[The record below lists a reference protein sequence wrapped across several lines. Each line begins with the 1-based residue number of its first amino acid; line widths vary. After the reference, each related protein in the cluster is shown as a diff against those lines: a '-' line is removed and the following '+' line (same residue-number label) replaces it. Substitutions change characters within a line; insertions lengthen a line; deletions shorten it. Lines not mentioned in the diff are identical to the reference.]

1 MSELEKVIAEQEIKY
16 LTLLSGKFK
25 NIGETAT
32 EIINLQ
38 AILNLPKG
46 TEHFL
51 SDIHGEYEAFNH
63 VLKNGSGAVRQ
74 KIDEVFGDELNIF
87 EKKELATVIYY
98 PKEKIEWLAKDLK
111 NMDKW
116 YKTIIYRLIEICSV
130 VSSKYTSSKV
140 RKAMPKD
147 FSYIIQEIIYERKE
161 LLNKKEYIANII
173 DTIIS
178 IGRAKEFVMAISNL
192 IQRLIID
199 RLHIVGDIYDRGP
212 SPHLIMDTLMNY
224 HDVDIQW
231 GNHDILWMGAGLGSK
246 GCIANVIRICAR
258 YGNNDILEDAY
269 GINLLPLA
277 TFAMENYGNDPCEY
291 FQSRDEKSTP
301 LKAQIH
307 KAITIIQM
315 KIEGNIIERNPDFN
329 MEHRNMFRKIDFD
342 RGVITLNDKEY
353 ELRDKNFPT
362 VDKNNPLKLT
372 REESE
377 IMENL
382 RLSFL
387 RSEKLQR
394 HIRFLFAKGSL
405 YLKCNSNLLYHG
417 CIPLTADG
425 QLKDI
430 YIRGEHLK
438 GKAALDRAEKLCR
451 EAYFNRANSA
461 DSPEDKVKADFVW
474 YMWCGKDSPLFGKDD
489 MKTFER
495 YFIEDKET
503 HVENKN
509 PYYKF
514 CNQEETCDM
523 ILKEFKLNPK
533 ISHIINGHV
542 PVKEKKGES
551 PIKANGKLYIID
563 GGFSKAYQPQTGLA
577 GYTLIFNSYGM
588 KLVSH
593 APFESAEKSIKEGKD
608 IISSSR
614 IVDVSQN
621 RIRVKDTDIGKEL
634 QNQVNDL
641 KKLLNAYRKGL
652 IKNSEN

>member
-1 MSELEKVIAEQEIKY
+1 MSGLEKEIAEQEKKY
-16 LTLLSGKFK
+16 LTLLSTKFK

-38 AILNLPKG
+38 AIMNLPKG

-51 SDIHGEYEAFNH
+51 TDIHGEYEAFNH

-74 KIDEVFGDELNIF
+74 KIDEVFGDNLNTF

-98 PKEKIEWLAKDLK
+98 PKEKIEFLAKELK

-161 LLNKKEYIANII
+161 LRNKREYIANII

-178 IGRAKEFVMAISNL
+178 IGRAKEFVIAISNL

-212 SPHLIMDTLMNY
+212 SPHLIMDTLIDY
-224 HDVDIQW
+224 HNVDIQW

-246 GCIANVIRICAR
+246 ACIANVIRICAR
-258 YGNNDILEDAY
+258 YGNNDILEDGY

-277 TFAMENYGNDPCEY
+277 AFAMEKYADDPCEY
-291 FQSRDEKSTP
+291 FKIKTNKNTP

-307 KAITIIQM
+307 KAITVIQM
-315 KIEGNIIERNPDFN
+315 KIEGNVIERNPEFE
-329 MEHRNMFRKIDFD
+329 MEHRNLFRKTDFKKGTVIID
-342 RGVITLNDKEY
+342 GVEY

-362 VDKNNPLKLT
+362 VDVDNPLKLT
-372 REESE
+372 PEESE

-382 RLSFL
+382 RLAFL

-394 HIRFLFAKGSL
+394 HIRFLFAKGSI
-405 YLKCNSNLLYHG
+405 YLRCNSNLLYHA
-417 CIPLTADG
+417 CIPLTEDG
-425 QLKDI
+425 KLKEVNV
-430 YIRGEHLK
+430 RGQKVK
-438 GKAALDRAEKLCR
+438 GREYLDLAEKICR

-461 DSPEDKVKADFVW
+461 KDKLNCDYVW
-474 YMWCGKDSPLFGKDD
+474 YMWCGKDSPMFGKDS

-495 YFIEDKET
+495 YFIEDKTT
-503 HVENKN
+503 HTEKKN
-509 PYYKF
+509 HYYTF
-514 CNQEETCDM
+514 YNEEATCDM
-523 ILKEFKLNPK
+523 ILEEFDLNPK
-533 ISHIINGHV
+533 ISHIVNGHV
-542 PVKEKKGES
+542 PVKVKKGES

-563 GGFSKAYQPQTGLA
+563 GGFSRAYQPETGIA
-577 GYTLIFNSYGM
+577 GYTLIYNSYGL

-593 APFESAEKSIKEGKD
+593 APFESTEKAIEGKD

-614 IVDVSQN
+614 IVNTSQN

-634 QNQVNDL
+634 QNQINDL
-641 KKLLNAYRKGL
+641 KKLLNAYRKGI
-652 IKNSEN
+652 IKSNDE

>member
-1 MSELEKVIAEQEIKY
+1 MSGLEKEIAEQEKKY
-16 LTLLSGKFK
+16 LTLLSTKFK

-38 AILNLPKG
+38 AIMNLPKG

-51 SDIHGEYEAFNH
+51 TDIHGEYEAFNH

-74 KIDEVFGDELNIF
+74 KIDEVFGDNLNTF

-98 PKEKIEWLAKDLK
+98 PKEKIEFLAKELK

-161 LLNKKEYIANII
+161 LRNKREYIANII

-178 IGRAKEFVMAISNL
+178 IGRAKEFVIAISNL

-212 SPHLIMDTLMNY
+212 SPHLIMDTLIDY
-224 HDVDIQW
+224 HNVDIQW

-246 GCIANVIRICAR
+246 ACIANVIRICAR
-258 YGNNDILEDAY
+258 YGNNDILEDGY

-277 TFAMENYGNDPCEY
+277 AFAMEKYADNPCEY
-291 FQSRDEKSTP
+291 FKIKTNKNTP

-307 KAITIIQM
+307 KAITVIQM
-315 KIEGNIIERNPDFN
+315 KIEGNVIERNPEFE
-329 MEHRNMFRKIDFD
+329 MEHRNLFRKTDFKKGTVIID
-342 RGVITLNDKEY
+342 GVEY

-362 VDKNNPLKLT
+362 VDVDNPLKLT
-372 REESE
+372 PEESE

-382 RLSFL
+382 RLAFL

-394 HIRFLFAKGSL
+394 HIRFLFAKGSI
-405 YLKCNSNLLYHG
+405 YLRCNSNLLYHA
-417 CIPLTADG
+417 CIPLTEDG
-425 QLKDI
+425 KLKEVNV
-430 YIRGEHLK
+430 RGQKVK
-438 GKAALDRAEKLCR
+438 GREYLDLAEKICR

-461 DSPEDKVKADFVW
+461 KDKLNCDYVW
-474 YMWCGKDSPLFGKDD
+474 YMWCGKDSPMFGKDS

-495 YFIEDKET
+495 YFIEDKTT
-503 HVENKN
+503 HTEKKN
-509 PYYKF
+509 HYYTF
-514 CNQEETCDM
+514 YNEEATCDM
-523 ILKEFKLNPK
+523 ILEEFDLNPK
-533 ISHIINGHV
+533 ISHIVNGHV
-542 PVKEKKGES
+542 PVKVKKGES

-563 GGFSKAYQPQTGLA
+563 GGFSRAYQPETGIA
-577 GYTLIFNSYGM
+577 GYTLIYNSYGL

-593 APFESAEKSIKEGKD
+593 APFESTEKAIKEGKD

-614 IVDVSQN
+614 IVNTSQN

-634 QNQVNDL
+634 QNQINDL
-641 KKLLNAYRKGL
+641 KKLLNAYRKGI
-652 IKNSEN
+652 IKSNDE

>member
-1 MSELEKVIAEQEIKY
+1 MSGLEKEIAEQEKKY
-16 LTLLSGKFK
+16 LTLLSTKFK

-38 AILNLPKG
+38 AIMNLPKG

-51 SDIHGEYEAFNH
+51 TDIHGEYEAFNH

-74 KIDEVFGDELNIF
+74 KIDEVFGDNLNTF

-98 PKEKIEWLAKDLK
+98 PKEKIEFLAKELK

-161 LLNKKEYIANII
+161 LRNKREYIANII

-178 IGRAKEFVMAISNL
+178 IGRAKEFVIAISNL

-212 SPHLIMDTLMNY
+212 SPHLIMDTLIDY
-224 HDVDIQW
+224 HNVDIQW

-246 GCIANVIRICAR
+246 ACIANVIRICAR
-258 YGNNDILEDAY
+258 YGNNDILEDGY

-277 TFAMENYGNDPCEY
+277 AFAMEKYADDPCEY
-291 FQSRDEKSTP
+291 FKIKTNKNTP

-307 KAITIIQM
+307 KAITVIQM
-315 KIEGNIIERNPDFN
+315 KIEGNVIERNPEFE
-329 MEHRNMFRKIDFD
+329 MEHRNLFRKTDFKKGTVIID
-342 RGVITLNDKEY
+342 GVEY

-362 VDKNNPLKLT
+362 VDVDNPLKLT
-372 REESE
+372 PEESE

-382 RLSFL
+382 RLAFL

-394 HIRFLFAKGSL
+394 HIRFLFAKGSI
-405 YLKCNSNLLYHG
+405 YLRCNSNLLYHA
-417 CIPLTADG
+417 CIPLTEDG
-425 QLKDI
+425 KLKEVNV
-430 YIRGEHLK
+430 RGQKVK
-438 GKAALDRAEKLCR
+438 GREYLDLAEKICR

-461 DSPEDKVKADFVW
+461 KDKLNCDYVW
-474 YMWCGKDSPLFGKDD
+474 YMWCGKDSPMFGKDS

-495 YFIEDKET
+495 YFIEDKTT
-503 HVENKN
+503 HTEKKN
-509 PYYKF
+509 HYYTF
-514 CNQEETCDM
+514 YNEEATCDM
-523 ILKEFKLNPK
+523 ILEEFDLNPK
-533 ISHIINGHV
+533 ISHIVNGHV
-542 PVKEKKGES
+542 PVKVKKGES

-563 GGFSKAYQPQTGLA
+563 GGFSKAYQPETGIA
-577 GYTLIFNSYGM
+577 GYTLIYNSYGL

-593 APFESAEKSIKEGKD
+593 APFESTEKAIKEGKD

-614 IVDVSQN
+614 IVNTSQN

-634 QNQVNDL
+634 QNQINDL
-641 KKLLNAYRKGL
+641 KKLLNAYRKGI
-652 IKNSEN
+652 IKSNDE

>member
-1 MSELEKVIAEQEIKY
+1 MSGLENEIAEQEKKY
-16 LTLLSGKFK
+16 LTLLSTKFK

-38 AILNLPKG
+38 AIMNLPKG

-51 SDIHGEYEAFNH
+51 TDIHGEYEAFNH

-74 KIDEVFGDELNIF
+74 KIDEVFGDNLNTF

-98 PKEKIEWLAKDLK
+98 PKEKIEFLAKELK

-161 LLNKKEYIANII
+161 LRNKREYIANII

-178 IGRAKEFVMAISNL
+178 IGRAKEFVIAISNL

-212 SPHLIMDTLMNY
+212 SPHLIMDTLIDY
-224 HDVDIQW
+224 HNVDIQW

-246 GCIANVIRICAR
+246 ACIANVIRICAR
-258 YGNNDILEDAY
+258 YGNNDILEDGY

-277 TFAMENYGNDPCEY
+277 AFAMEKYADDPCEY
-291 FQSRDEKSTP
+291 FKIKTNKNTP

-307 KAITIIQM
+307 KAITVIQM
-315 KIEGNIIERNPDFN
+315 KIEGNVIERNPEFE
-329 MEHRNMFRKIDFD
+329 MEHRNLFRKTDFKKGTVIID
-342 RGVITLNDKEY
+342 GVEY

-362 VDKNNPLKLT
+362 VDVDNPLKLT
-372 REESE
+372 PEESE

-382 RLSFL
+382 RLAFL

-394 HIRFLFAKGSL
+394 HIRFLFAKGSI
-405 YLKCNSNLLYHG
+405 YLRCNSNLLYHA
-417 CIPLTADG
+417 CIPLTEDG
-425 QLKDI
+425 KLKEVNV
-430 YIRGEHLK
+430 RGQKVK
-438 GKAALDRAEKLCR
+438 GREYLDLAEKICR

-461 DSPEDKVKADFVW
+461 KDKLNCDYVW
-474 YMWCGKDSPLFGKDD
+474 YMWCGKDSPMFGKDS

-495 YFIEDKET
+495 YFIEDKTT
-503 HVENKN
+503 HTEKKN
-509 PYYKF
+509 HYYNF
-514 CNQEETCDM
+514 YNEEATCDM
-523 ILKEFKLNPK
+523 ILEEFDLNPK
-533 ISHIINGHV
+533 ISHIVNGHV
-542 PVKEKKGES
+542 PVKVKKGES

-563 GGFSKAYQPQTGLA
+563 GGFSRAYQPETGIA
-577 GYTLIFNSYGM
+577 GYTLIYNSYGL

-593 APFESAEKSIKEGKD
+593 APFESTEKAIKEGKD

-614 IVDVSQN
+614 IVNTSQN

-634 QNQVNDL
+634 QNQINDL
-641 KKLLNAYRKGL
+641 KKLLNAYRKGI
-652 IKNSEN
+652 IKSNDE

>member
-1 MSELEKVIAEQEIKY
+1 MSGLEKEIAEQEKKY
-16 LTLLSGKFK
+16 LTLLSTKFK

-38 AILNLPKG
+38 AIMNLPKG

-51 SDIHGEYEAFNH
+51 TDIHGEYEAFNH

-74 KIDEVFGDELNIF
+74 KIDEVFGDNLNTF

-98 PKEKIEWLAKDLK
+98 PKEKIEFLAKELK

-161 LLNKKEYIANII
+161 LRNKREYIANII

-178 IGRAKEFVMAISNL
+178 IGRAKEFVIAISNL

-212 SPHLIMDTLMNY
+212 SPHLIMDTLIDY
-224 HDVDIQW
+224 HNVDIQW

-246 GCIANVIRICAR
+246 ACIANVIRICAR
-258 YGNNDILEDAY
+258 YGNNDILEDGY

-277 TFAMENYGNDPCEY
+277 AFAMEKYADDPCEY
-291 FQSRDEKSTP
+291 FKIKTNKNTP

-307 KAITIIQM
+307 KAITVIQM
-315 KIEGNIIERNPDFN
+315 KIEGNVIERNPEFE
-329 MEHRNMFRKIDFD
+329 MEHRNLFRKTDFKKGTVIID
-342 RGVITLNDKEY
+342 GVEY

-362 VDKNNPLKLT
+362 VDVDNPLKLT
-372 REESE
+372 PEESE

-382 RLSFL
+382 RLAFL

-394 HIRFLFAKGSL
+394 HIRFLFAKGSI
-405 YLKCNSNLLYHG
+405 YLRCNSNLLYHA
-417 CIPLTADG
+417 CIPLTEDG
-425 QLKDI
+425 KLKEI
-430 YIRGEHLK
+430 NVRGQKVK
-438 GKAALDRAEKLCR
+438 GREYLDLAEKICR

-461 DSPEDKVKADFVW
+461 KDKLNCDYVW
-474 YMWCGKDSPLFGKDD
+474 YMWCGKDSPMFGKDS

-495 YFIEDKET
+495 YFIEDKTT
-503 HVENKN
+503 HTEKKN
-509 PYYKF
+509 HYYTF
-514 CNQEETCDM
+514 YNEEATCDM
-523 ILKEFKLNPK
+523 ILEEFDLNPK
-533 ISHIINGHV
+533 ISHIVNGHV
-542 PVKEKKGES
+542 PVKVKKGES

-563 GGFSKAYQPQTGLA
+563 GGFSRAYQPETGIA
-577 GYTLIFNSYGM
+577 GYTLIYNSYGL

-593 APFESAEKSIKEGKD
+593 APFESTEKAIKEGKD

-614 IVDVSQN
+614 IVNTSQN

-634 QNQVNDL
+634 QNQINDL
-641 KKLLNAYRKGL
+641 KKLLNAYRKGI
-652 IKNSEN
+652 IKSNDE

>member
-1 MSELEKVIAEQEIKY
+1 MSGLEKEIAEQEKKY
-16 LTLLSGKFK
+16 LTLLSTKFK

-38 AILNLPKG
+38 AIMNLPKG

-51 SDIHGEYEAFNH
+51 TDIHGEYEAFNH

-74 KIDEVFGDELNIF
+74 KIDEVFGDNLNTF

-98 PKEKIEWLAKDLK
+98 PKEKIEFLAKELK

-161 LLNKKEYIANII
+161 LRNKREYIANII

-178 IGRAKEFVMAISNL
+178 IGRAKEFVIAISNL

-212 SPHLIMDTLMNY
+212 SPHLIMDTLIDY
-224 HDVDIQW
+224 HNVDIQW

-246 GCIANVIRICAR
+246 ACIANVIRICAR
-258 YGNNDILEDAY
+258 YGNNDILEDGY

-277 TFAMENYGNDPCEY
+277 AFAMEKYADDPCEY
-291 FQSRDEKSTP
+291 FKIKTNKNTP

-307 KAITIIQM
+307 KAITVIQM
-315 KIEGNIIERNPDFN
+315 KIEGNVIERNPEFE
-329 MEHRNMFRKIDFD
+329 MEHRNLFRKTDFKKGTVIID
-342 RGVITLNDKEY
+342 GVEY

-362 VDKNNPLKLT
+362 VDVDNPLKLT
-372 REESE
+372 PEESE

-382 RLSFL
+382 RLAFL

-394 HIRFLFAKGSL
+394 HIRFLFAKGSI
-405 YLKCNSNLLYHG
+405 YLRCNSNLLYHA
-417 CIPLTADG
+417 CIPLTEDG
-425 QLKDI
+425 KLKEVNV
-430 YIRGEHLK
+430 REQKVK
-438 GKAALDRAEKLCR
+438 GREYLDLAEKICR

-461 DSPEDKVKADFVW
+461 KDKLNCDYVW
-474 YMWCGKDSPLFGKDD
+474 YMWCGKDSPMFGKDS

-495 YFIEDKET
+495 YFIEDKTT
-503 HVENKN
+503 HTEKKN
-509 PYYKF
+509 HYYTF
-514 CNQEETCDM
+514 YNEEATCDM
-523 ILKEFKLNPK
+523 ILEEFDLNPK
-533 ISHIINGHV
+533 ISHIVNGHV
-542 PVKEKKGES
+542 PVKVKKGES

-563 GGFSKAYQPQTGLA
+563 GGFSKAYQPETGIA
-577 GYTLIFNSYGM
+577 GYTLIYNSYGL

-593 APFESAEKSIKEGKD
+593 APFESTEKAIKEGKD

-614 IVDVSQN
+614 IVNTSQN

-634 QNQVNDL
+634 QNQINDL
-641 KKLLNAYRKGL
+641 KKLLNAYRKGI
-652 IKNSEN
+652 IKSNDE

>member
-1 MSELEKVIAEQEIKY
+1 MSGLEKEIAEQEKKY
-16 LTLLSGKFK
+16 LTLLSTKFK

-38 AILNLPKG
+38 AIMNLPKG

-51 SDIHGEYEAFNH
+51 TDIHGEYEAFNY
-63 VLKNGSGAVRQ
+63 VLNNGTGAVRQ
-74 KIDEVFGDELNIF
+74 KIDEVFGDNLNTF

-98 PKEKIEWLAKDLK
+98 PKEKIEFLAKELK

-161 LLNKKEYIANII
+161 LRNKREYIANII

-178 IGRAKEFVMAISNL
+178 IGRAKEFVIAISNL

-212 SPHLIMDTLMNY
+212 SPHLIMDTLIDY
-224 HDVDIQW
+224 HNVDIQW

-246 GCIANVIRICAR
+246 ACIANVIRICAR
-258 YGNNDILEDAY
+258 YGNNDILEDGY

-277 TFAMENYGNDPCEY
+277 AFAMEKYADDPCEY
-291 FQSRDEKSTP
+291 FKIKTNKNTP

-307 KAITIIQM
+307 KAITVIQM
-315 KIEGNIIERNPDFN
+315 KIEGNVIERNPEFE
-329 MEHRNMFRKIDFD
+329 MEHRNLFRKTDFKKGTVIID
-342 RGVITLNDKEY
+342 GVEY

-362 VDKNNPLKLT
+362 VDVDNPLKLT
-372 REESE
+372 PEESE

-382 RLSFL
+382 RLAFL

-394 HIRFLFAKGSL
+394 HIRFLFAKGSI
-405 YLKCNSNLLYHG
+405 YLRCNSNLLYHA
-417 CIPLTADG
+417 CIPLTEDG
-425 QLKDI
+425 KLKEVNV
-430 YIRGEHLK
+430 RGQKVK
-438 GKAALDRAEKLCR
+438 GREYLDLAEKICR

-461 DSPEDKVKADFVW
+461 KDKLNCDYVW
-474 YMWCGKDSPLFGKDD
+474 YMWCGKDSPMFGKDS

-495 YFIEDKET
+495 YFIEDKTT
-503 HVENKN
+503 HTEKKN
-509 PYYKF
+509 HYYTF
-514 CNQEETCDM
+514 YNEEATCDM
-523 ILKEFKLNPK
+523 ILEEFDLNPK
-533 ISHIINGHV
+533 ISHIVNGHV
-542 PVKEKKGES
+542 PVKVKKGES

-563 GGFSKAYQPQTGLA
+563 GGFSRAYQPETGIA
-577 GYTLIFNSYGM
+577 GYTLIYNSYGL

-593 APFESAEKSIKEGKD
+593 APFESTEKAIKEGKD

-614 IVDVSQN
+614 IVNTSQN

-634 QNQVNDL
+634 QNQINDL
-641 KKLLNAYRKGL
+641 KKLLNAYRKGI
-652 IKNSEN
+652 IKSNDE

>member
-1 MSELEKVIAEQEIKY
+1 MSGLEKEIAEQEKKY
-16 LTLLSGKFK
+16 LTLLSTKFK

-38 AILNLPKG
+38 AIMNLPKG

-51 SDIHGEYEAFNH
+51 TDIHGEYEAFNH

-74 KIDEVFGDELNIF
+74 KIDEVFGDNLNTF

-98 PKEKIEWLAKDLK
+98 PKEKIEFLAKELK

-161 LLNKKEYIANII
+161 LRNKREYIANII

-178 IGRAKEFVMAISNL
+178 IGRAKEFVIAISNL

-212 SPHLIMDTLMNY
+212 SPHLIMDTLIDY
-224 HDVDIQW
+224 HNVDIQW

-246 GCIANVIRICAR
+246 ACIANVIRICAR
-258 YGNNDILEDAY
+258 YGNNDILEDGY

-277 TFAMENYGNDPCEY
+277 AFAMEKYADDPCEY
-291 FQSRDEKSTP
+291 FKIKTNKNTP

-307 KAITIIQM
+307 KAITVIQM
-315 KIEGNIIERNPDFN
+315 KIEGNVIERNPEFE
-329 MEHRNMFRKIDFD
+329 MEHRNLFRKTDFKKGTVIID
-342 RGVITLNDKEY
+342 GIEY

-362 VDKNNPLKLT
+362 VDVDNPLKLT
-372 REESE
+372 PEESE

-382 RLSFL
+382 RLAFL

-394 HIRFLFAKGSL
+394 HIRFLFAKGSI
-405 YLKCNSNLLYHG
+405 YLRCNSNLLYHA
-417 CIPLTADG
+417 CIPLTEDG
-425 QLKDI
+425 KLKEVNV
-430 YIRGEHLK
+430 RGQKVK
-438 GKAALDRAEKLCR
+438 GREYLDLAEKICR

-461 DSPEDKVKADFVW
+461 KDKLNCDYVW
-474 YMWCGKDSPLFGKDD
+474 YMWCGKDSPMFGKDS

-495 YFIEDKET
+495 YFIEDKTT
-503 HVENKN
+503 HTEKKN
-509 PYYKF
+509 HYYTF
-514 CNQEETCDM
+514 YNEEATCDM
-523 ILKEFKLNPK
+523 ILEEFDLNPK
-533 ISHIINGHV
+533 ISHIVNGHV
-542 PVKEKKGES
+542 PVKVKKGES

-563 GGFSKAYQPQTGLA
+563 GGFSRAYQPETGIA
-577 GYTLIFNSYGM
+577 GYTLIYNSYGL

-593 APFESAEKSIKEGKD
+593 APFESTEKAIKEGKD

-614 IVDVSQN
+614 IVNTSQN

-634 QNQVNDL
+634 QNQINDL
-641 KKLLNAYRKGL
+641 KKLLNAYRKGI
-652 IKNSEN
+652 IKSNDE

>member
-1 MSELEKVIAEQEIKY
+1 MSGLEKEIAEQEKKY
-16 LTLLSGKFK
+16 LTLLSTKFK

-38 AILNLPKG
+38 AIMNLPKG

-51 SDIHGEYEAFNH
+51 TDIHGEYEAFNH

-74 KIDEVFGDELNIF
+74 KIDEVFGDDLNIF

-98 PKEKIEWLAKDLK
+98 PKEKIEFLAKELK

-161 LLNKKEYIANII
+161 LRNKREYIANII

-178 IGRAKEFVMAISNL
+178 IGRAKEFVIAISNL

-212 SPHLIMDTLMNY
+212 SPHLIMDTLIDY
-224 HDVDIQW
+224 HNVDIQW

-246 GCIANVIRICAR
+246 ACIANVIRICAR
-258 YGNNDILEDAY
+258 YGNNDILEDGY

-277 TFAMENYGNDPCEY
+277 AFAMEKYADDPCEY
-291 FQSRDEKSTP
+291 FKIKTNKNTP

-307 KAITIIQM
+307 KAITVIQM
-315 KIEGNIIERNPDFN
+315 KIEGNVIERNPEFE
-329 MEHRNMFRKIDFD
+329 MEHRNLFRKTDFKKGTVIID
-342 RGVITLNDKEY
+342 GVEY

-362 VDKNNPLKLT
+362 VDVDNPLKLT
-372 REESE
+372 PEESE

-382 RLSFL
+382 RLAFL

-394 HIRFLFAKGSL
+394 HIRFLFAKGSI
-405 YLKCNSNLLYHG
+405 YLRCNSNLLYHA
-417 CIPLTADG
+417 CIPLTEDG
-425 QLKDI
+425 KLKEVNV
-430 YIRGEHLK
+430 RGQKVK
-438 GKAALDRAEKLCR
+438 GREYLDLAEKICR

-461 DSPEDKVKADFVW
+461 KDKLNCDYVW
-474 YMWCGKDSPLFGKDD
+474 YMWCGKDSPMFGKDS

-495 YFIEDKET
+495 YFIEDKTT
-503 HVENKN
+503 HTEKKN
-509 PYYKF
+509 HYYNF
-514 CNQEETCDM
+514 YNEEATCDM
-523 ILKEFKLNPK
+523 ILEEFDLNPK
-533 ISHIINGHV
+533 ISHIVNGHV
-542 PVKEKKGES
+542 PVKVKKGES

-563 GGFSKAYQPQTGLA
+563 GGFSRAYQPETGIA
-577 GYTLIFNSYGM
+577 GYTLIYNSYGL

-593 APFESAEKSIKEGKD
+593 APFESTEKAIKEGKD

-614 IVDVSQN
+614 IVNTSQN

-634 QNQVNDL
+634 QNQINDL
-641 KKLLNAYRKGL
+641 KKLLNAYRKGI
-652 IKNSEN
+652 IKSNDE

>member
-1 MSELEKVIAEQEIKY
+1 MSGLEKEIAEQEKKY
-16 LTLLSGKFK
+16 LTLLSTKFK

-38 AILNLPKG
+38 AIMNLPKG

-51 SDIHGEYEAFNH
+51 TDIHGEYEAFNH

-74 KIDEVFGDELNIF
+74 KIDEVFGDNLNTF

-98 PKEKIEWLAKDLK
+98 PKEKIEFLAKELK

-161 LLNKKEYIANII
+161 LRNKREYIANII

-178 IGRAKEFVMAISNL
+178 IGRAKEFVIAISNL

-212 SPHLIMDTLMNY
+212 SPHLIMDTLIDY
-224 HDVDIQW
+224 HNVDIQW

-246 GCIANVIRICAR
+246 ACIANVIRICAR
-258 YGNNDILEDAY
+258 YGNNDILEDGY

-277 TFAMENYGNDPCEY
+277 AFAMEKYADDPCEY
-291 FQSRDEKSTP
+291 FKIKTNKNTP

-307 KAITIIQM
+307 KAITVIQM
-315 KIEGNIIERNPDFN
+315 KIEGNVIERNPEFE
-329 MEHRNMFRKIDFD
+329 MEHRNLFRKTDFKKGTVIID
-342 RGVITLNDKEY
+342 GVEY

-362 VDKNNPLKLT
+362 VDVYNPLKLT
-372 REESE
+372 PEESE

-382 RLSFL
+382 RLAFL

-394 HIRFLFAKGSL
+394 HIRFLFAKGSI
-405 YLKCNSNLLYHG
+405 YLRCNSNLLYHA
-417 CIPLTADG
+417 CIPLTEDG
-425 QLKDI
+425 KLKEVNV
-430 YIRGEHLK
+430 RGQKVK
-438 GKAALDRAEKLCR
+438 GREYLDLAEKICR

-461 DSPEDKVKADFVW
+461 KDKLNCDYVW
-474 YMWCGKDSPLFGKDD
+474 YMWCGKDSPMFGKDS

-495 YFIEDKET
+495 YFIEDKTT
-503 HVENKN
+503 HTEKKN
-509 PYYKF
+509 HYYTF
-514 CNQEETCDM
+514 YNEEATCDM
-523 ILKEFKLNPK
+523 ILEEFDLNPK
-533 ISHIINGHV
+533 ISHIVNGHV
-542 PVKEKKGES
+542 PVKVKKGES

-563 GGFSKAYQPQTGLA
+563 GGFSRAYQPETGIA
-577 GYTLIFNSYGM
+577 GYTLIYNSYGL

-593 APFESAEKSIKEGKD
+593 APFESTEKAIKEGKD

-614 IVDVSQN
+614 IVNTSQN

-634 QNQVNDL
+634 QNQINDL
-641 KKLLNAYRKGL
+641 KKLLNAYRKGI
-652 IKNSEN
+652 IKSNDE

>member
-1 MSELEKVIAEQEIKY
+1 MSGLEKEIAEQEKKY
-16 LTLLSGKFK
+16 LTLLSTKFK

-38 AILNLPKG
+38 AIMNLPKG

-51 SDIHGEYEAFNH
+51 TDIHGEYEAFNH

-74 KIDEVFGDELNIF
+74 KIDEVFGDNLNTF

-98 PKEKIEWLAKDLK
+98 PKEKIEFLAKELK

-161 LLNKKEYIANII
+161 LRNKREYIANII

-178 IGRAKEFVMAISNL
+178 IGRAKEFVIAISNL

-212 SPHLIMDTLMNY
+212 SPHLIMDTLIDY
-224 HDVDIQW
+224 HNVDIQW

-246 GCIANVIRICAR
+246 ACIANVIRICAR
-258 YGNNDILEDAY
+258 YGNNDILEDGY

-277 TFAMENYGNDPCEY
+277 AFAMEKYADDPCEY
-291 FQSRDEKSTP
+291 FKIKTNKNTP

-307 KAITIIQM
+307 KAITVIQM
-315 KIEGNIIERNPDFN
+315 KIEGNVIERNPEFE
-329 MEHRNMFRKIDFD
+329 MEHRNLFRKTDFKKGTVIID
-342 RGVITLNDKEY
+342 GVEY

-362 VDKNNPLKLT
+362 VDLDNPLKLT
-372 REESE
+372 PEESE

-382 RLSFL
+382 RLAFL

-394 HIRFLFAKGSL
+394 HIRFLFAKGSI
-405 YLKCNSNLLYHG
+405 YLRCNSNLLYHA
-417 CIPLTADG
+417 CIPLTEDG
-425 QLKDI
+425 KLKEVNV
-430 YIRGEHLK
+430 RGQKVK
-438 GKAALDRAEKLCR
+438 GREYLDLAEKICR

-461 DSPEDKVKADFVW
+461 KDKLNCDYVW
-474 YMWCGKDSPLFGKDD
+474 YMWCGKDSPMFGKDS

-495 YFIEDKET
+495 YFIEDKTT
-503 HVENKN
+503 HTEKKN
-509 PYYKF
+509 HYYTF
-514 CNQEETCDM
+514 YNEEATCDM
-523 ILKEFKLNPK
+523 ILEEFDLNPK
-533 ISHIINGHV
+533 ISHIVNGHV
-542 PVKEKKGES
+542 PVKVKKGES

-563 GGFSKAYQPQTGLA
+563 GGFSRAYQPETGIA
-577 GYTLIFNSYGM
+577 GYTLIYNSYGL

-593 APFESAEKSIKEGKD
+593 APFESTEKAIKEGKD

-614 IVDVSQN
+614 IVNTSQN

-634 QNQVNDL
+634 QNQINDL
-641 KKLLNAYRKGL
+641 KKLLNAYRKGI
-652 IKNSEN
+652 IKSNDE

>member
-1 MSELEKVIAEQEIKY
+1 MSGLEKEIAEQEKKY
-16 LTLLSGKFK
+16 LTLLSTKFK

-38 AILNLPKG
+38 AIMNLPKG

-51 SDIHGEYEAFNH
+51 TDIHGEYEAFNH

-74 KIDEVFGDELNIF
+74 KIDEVFGDNLNTF

-98 PKEKIEWLAKDLK
+98 PKEKIEFLAKELK

-161 LLNKKEYIANII
+161 LRNKREYIANII

-178 IGRAKEFVMAISNL
+178 IGRAKEFVIAISNL

-212 SPHLIMDTLMNY
+212 SPHLIMDTLIDY
-224 HDVDIQW
+224 HNVDIQW

-246 GCIANVIRICAR
+246 ACIANVIRICAR
-258 YGNNDILEDAY
+258 YGNNDILEDGY

-277 TFAMENYGNDPCEY
+277 AFAMEKYADDPCEY
-291 FQSRDEKSTP
+291 FKIKTNKNTP

-307 KAITIIQM
+307 KAITVIQM
-315 KIEGNIIERNPDFN
+315 KIEGNVIERNPEFE
-329 MEHRNMFRKIDFD
+329 MEHRNLFRKTDFKKGTVIID
-342 RGVITLNDKEY
+342 GVEY

-362 VDKNNPLKLT
+362 VDVDNPLKLT
-372 REESE
+372 PEESE

-382 RLSFL
+382 RLAFL

-394 HIRFLFAKGSL
+394 HIRFLFAKGSI
-405 YLKCNSNLLYHG
+405 YLRCNSNLLYHA
-417 CIPLTADG
+417 CIPLTEDG
-425 QLKDI
+425 KLKEVNV
-430 YIRGEHLK
+430 RGQKVK
-438 GKAALDRAEKLCR
+438 GREYLDLAEKICR
-451 EAYFNRANSA
+451 EAYFNRAKSA
-461 DSPEDKVKADFVW
+461 KDKLNCDYVW
-474 YMWCGKDSPLFGKDD
+474 YMWCGKDSPMFGKDS

-495 YFIEDKET
+495 YFIEDKTT
-503 HVENKN
+503 HTEKKN
-509 PYYKF
+509 HYYTF
-514 CNQEETCDM
+514 YNEEATCDM
-523 ILKEFKLNPK
+523 ILEEFDLNPK
-533 ISHIINGHV
+533 ISHIVNGHV
-542 PVKEKKGES
+542 PVKVKKGES

-563 GGFSKAYQPQTGLA
+563 GGFSRAYQPETGIA
-577 GYTLIFNSYGM
+577 GYTLIYNSYGL

-593 APFESAEKSIKEGKD
+593 APFESTEKAIKEGKD

-614 IVDVSQN
+614 IVNTSQN

-634 QNQVNDL
+634 QNQINDL
-641 KKLLNAYRKGL
+641 KKLLNAYRKGI
-652 IKNSEN
+652 IKSNDE

>member
-1 MSELEKVIAEQEIKY
+1 MSGLEKEIAEQEKKY
-16 LTLLSGKFK
+16 LTLLSTKFK

-38 AILNLPKG
+38 AIMNLPKG

-51 SDIHGEYEAFNH
+51 TDIHGEYEAFNH

-74 KIDEVFGDELNIF
+74 KIDEVFGDNLNTF

-98 PKEKIEWLAKDLK
+98 PKEKIEFLAKELK

-161 LLNKKEYIANII
+161 LRNKREYIANII

-178 IGRAKEFVMAISNL
+178 IGRAKEFVIAISNL

-212 SPHLIMDTLMNY
+212 SPHLIMDTLIDY
-224 HDVDIQW
+224 HNVDIQW

-246 GCIANVIRICAR
+246 ACIANVIRICAR
-258 YGNNDILEDAY
+258 YGNNDILEDGY
-269 GINLLPLA
+269 GINLLSLA
-277 TFAMENYGNDPCEY
+277 AFAMEKYADDPCEY
-291 FQSRDEKSTP
+291 FKIKTNKNTP

-307 KAITIIQM
+307 KAITVIQM
-315 KIEGNIIERNPDFN
+315 KIEGNVIERNPEFE
-329 MEHRNMFRKIDFD
+329 MEHRNLFRKTDFKKGTVIID
-342 RGVITLNDKEY
+342 GVEY

-362 VDKNNPLKLT
+362 VDVDNPLKLT
-372 REESE
+372 PEESE

-382 RLSFL
+382 RLAFL

-394 HIRFLFAKGSL
+394 HIRFLFAKGSI
-405 YLKCNSNLLYHG
+405 YLRCNSNLLYHA
-417 CIPLTADG
+417 CIPLTEDG
-425 QLKDI
+425 KLKEVNV
-430 YIRGEHLK
+430 RGQKVK
-438 GKAALDRAEKLCR
+438 GREYLDLAEKICR

-461 DSPEDKVKADFVW
+461 KDKLNCDYVW
-474 YMWCGKDSPLFGKDD
+474 YMWCGKDSPMFGKDS

-495 YFIEDKET
+495 YFIEDKTT
-503 HVENKN
+503 HTEKKN
-509 PYYKF
+509 HYYTF
-514 CNQEETCDM
+514 YNEEATCDM
-523 ILKEFKLNPK
+523 ILEEFDLNPK
-533 ISHIINGHV
+533 ISHIVNGHV
-542 PVKEKKGES
+542 PVKVKKGES

-563 GGFSKAYQPQTGLA
+563 GGFSRAYQPETGIA
-577 GYTLIFNSYGM
+577 GYTLIYNSYGL

-593 APFESAEKSIKEGKD
+593 APFESTEKAIKEGKD

-614 IVDVSQN
+614 IVNTSQN

-634 QNQVNDL
+634 QNQINDL
-641 KKLLNAYRKGL
+641 KKLLNAYRKGI
-652 IKNSEN
+652 IKSNDE

>member
-1 MSELEKVIAEQEIKY
+1 MSGLEKEIAEQEKKY
-16 LTLLSGKFK
+16 LTLLSTKFK

-38 AILNLPKG
+38 AIMNLPKG

-51 SDIHGEYEAFNH
+51 TDIHGEYEAFNH

-74 KIDEVFGDELNIF
+74 KIDEVFGDNLNTF

-98 PKEKIEWLAKDLK
+98 PKEKIEFLAKELK

-161 LLNKKEYIANII
+161 LRNKREYIANII

-178 IGRAKEFVMAISNL
+178 IGRAKEFVIAISNL

-212 SPHLIMDTLMNY
+212 SPHLIMDTLIDY
-224 HDVDIQW
+224 HNVDIQW

-246 GCIANVIRICAR
+246 ACIANVIRICAR
-258 YGNNDILEDAY
+258 YGNNDILEDGY

-277 TFAMENYGNDPCEY
+277 AFAMEKYADDPCEY
-291 FQSRDEKSTP
+291 FKIKTNKNTP

-307 KAITIIQM
+307 KAITVIQM
-315 KIEGNIIERNPDFN
+315 KIEGNVIERNPEFE
-329 MEHRNMFRKIDFD
+329 MEHRNLFRKTDFKKGTVIID
-342 RGVITLNDKEY
+342 GVEY

-362 VDKNNPLKLT
+362 VDVDNPLKLT
-372 REESE
+372 PEESE

-382 RLSFL
+382 RLAFL

-394 HIRFLFAKGSL
+394 HIRFLFAKGSI
-405 YLKCNSNLLYHG
+405 YLRCNSNLLYHA
-417 CIPLTADG
+417 CIPLTEDG
-425 QLKDI
+425 KLKEVNV
-430 YIRGEHLK
+430 RGHKVK
-438 GKAALDRAEKLCR
+438 GREYLDLAEKICR

-461 DSPEDKVKADFVW
+461 KDKLNCDYVW
-474 YMWCGKDSPLFGKDD
+474 YMWCGKDSPMFGKDS

-495 YFIEDKET
+495 YFIEDKTT
-503 HVENKN
+503 HTEKKN
-509 PYYKF
+509 HYYTF
-514 CNQEETCDM
+514 YNEEVTCDM
-523 ILKEFKLNPK
+523 ILEEFDLNPK
-533 ISHIINGHV
+533 ISHIVNGHV
-542 PVKEKKGES
+542 PVKVKKGES

-563 GGFSKAYQPQTGLA
+563 GGFSRAYQPETGIA
-577 GYTLIFNSYGM
+577 GYTLIYNSYGL

-593 APFESAEKSIKEGKD
+593 APFESTEKAIKEGKD

-614 IVDVSQN
+614 IVNTSQN

-634 QNQVNDL
+634 QNQINDL
-641 KKLLNAYRKGL
+641 KKLLNAYRKGI
-652 IKNSEN
+652 IKSNDE

>member
-1 MSELEKVIAEQEIKY
+1 MSGLEKEIAEQEKKY
-16 LTLLSGKFK
+16 LTLLSTKFK

-38 AILNLPKG
+38 AIMNLPKG

-51 SDIHGEYEAFNH
+51 TDIHGEYEAFNH

-74 KIDEVFGDELNIF
+74 KIDEVFGDDLNIF

-98 PKEKIEWLAKDLK
+98 PKEKIEFLAKELK

-116 YKTIIYRLIEICSV
+116 YKTIIYRLIEVCSV

-161 LLNKKEYIANII
+161 LRNKREYIANII

-178 IGRAKEFVMAISNL
+178 IGRAKDFVIAVSNL

-212 SPHLIMDTLMNY
+212 SPHLIMDTLIDY
-224 HDVDIQW
+224 HNVDIQW

-246 GCIANVIRICAR
+246 ACIANVIRICAR
-258 YGNNDILEDAY
+258 YGNNDILEDGY

-277 TFAMENYGNDPCEY
+277 AFAMEKYANDPCEY
-291 FQSRDEKSTP
+291 FKIKTNKTTP

-315 KIEGNIIERNPDFN
+315 KIEGNVIERNPEFEMN
-329 MEHRNMFRKIDFD
+329 HRNMFKKTDFQKGTVVID
-342 RGVITLNDKEY
+342 GTEY

-362 VDKNNPLKLT
+362 VDINNPLKLT
-372 REESE
+372 PEESE

-382 RLSFL
+382 RLAFL

-394 HIRFLFAKGSL
+394 HIRFLFAKGSI
-405 YLKCNSNLLYHG
+405 YLRCNSNLLYHG
-417 CIPLTADG
+417 CIPLTEDG
-425 QLKDI
+425 RLETVNV
-430 YIRGEHLK
+430 RGQKVK
-438 GKAALDRAEKLCR
+438 GRKYLDLAEKICR

-461 DSPEDKVKADFVW
+461 KEKLNCDYVW
-474 YMWCGKDSPLFGKDD
+474 YMWCGKNSPMFGKDS

-495 YFIEDKET
+495 YFIEDKAT
-503 HVENKN
+503 HTEKKN
-509 PYYKF
+509 HYYTF
-514 CNQEETCDM
+514 YNEEATCDM
-523 ILKEFKLNPK
+523 LLEEFDLNPK
-533 ISHIINGHV
+533 ISHIVNGHV
-542 PVKEKKGES
+542 PVKVKKGES

-563 GGFSKAYQPQTGLA
+563 GGFSRAYQPETGIA
-577 GYTLIFNSYGM
+577 GYTLIYNSYGL

-593 APFESAEKSIKEGKD
+593 APFESTEKAIKEGKD

-614 IVDVSQN
+614 IVNTSQN

-634 QNQVNDL
+634 QNQINDL
-641 KKLLNAYRKGL
+641 KKLLNAYRKGI
-652 IKNSEN
+652 IKSNDE

>member
-1 MSELEKVIAEQEIKY
+1 MSGLEKEIAEQEKKY
-16 LTLLSGKFK
+16 LTLLSTKFK

-38 AILNLPKG
+38 AIMNLPKG

-51 SDIHGEYEAFNH
+51 TDIHGEYEAFNH

-74 KIDEVFGDELNIF
+74 KIDEVFGDNLNTF

-98 PKEKIEWLAKDLK
+98 PKEKIEFLAKELK

-161 LLNKKEYIANII
+161 LRNKREYIANII

-178 IGRAKEFVMAISNL
+178 IRRAKEFVIAISNL

-212 SPHLIMDTLMNY
+212 SPHLIMDTLIDY
-224 HDVDIQW
+224 HNVDIQW

-246 GCIANVIRICAR
+246 ACIANVIRICAR
-258 YGNNDILEDAY
+258 YGNNDILEDGY

-277 TFAMENYGNDPCEY
+277 AFAMEKYADDPCEY
-291 FQSRDEKSTP
+291 FKIKTNKNTP

-307 KAITIIQM
+307 KAITVIQM
-315 KIEGNIIERNPDFN
+315 KIEGNVIERNPEFE
-329 MEHRNMFRKIDFD
+329 MEHRNLFRKTDFKKGTVIID
-342 RGVITLNDKEY
+342 GVEY

-362 VDKNNPLKLT
+362 VDVDNPLKLT
-372 REESE
+372 PEESE

-382 RLSFL
+382 RLAFL

-394 HIRFLFAKGSL
+394 HIRFLFAKGSI
-405 YLKCNSNLLYHG
+405 YLRCNSNLLYHA
-417 CIPLTADG
+417 CIPLTEDG
-425 QLKDI
+425 KLKEVNV
-430 YIRGEHLK
+430 RGQKVK
-438 GKAALDRAEKLCR
+438 GREYLDLAEKICR

-461 DSPEDKVKADFVW
+461 KDKLNCDYVW
-474 YMWCGKDSPLFGKDD
+474 YMWCGKDSPMFGKDS

-495 YFIEDKET
+495 YFIEDKTT
-503 HVENKN
+503 HTEKKN
-509 PYYKF
+509 HYYTF
-514 CNQEETCDM
+514 YNEEATCDM
-523 ILKEFKLNPK
+523 ILEEFDLNPK
-533 ISHIINGHV
+533 ISHIVNGHV
-542 PVKEKKGES
+542 PVKVKKGES

-563 GGFSKAYQPQTGLA
+563 GGFSRAYQPETGIA
-577 GYTLIFNSYGM
+577 GYTLIYNSYGL

-593 APFESAEKSIKEGKD
+593 APFESTEKAIKEGKD

-614 IVDVSQN
+614 IVNTSQN

-634 QNQVNDL
+634 QNQINDL
-641 KKLLNAYRKGL
+641 KKLLNAYRKGI
-652 IKNSEN
+652 IKSNDE

>member
-1 MSELEKVIAEQEIKY
+1 MSGLEKEIAEQEKKY
-16 LTLLSGKFK
+16 LTLLSTKFK

-38 AILNLPKG
+38 AIMNLPKG

-51 SDIHGEYEAFNH
+51 TDIHGEYEAFNH

-74 KIDEVFGDELNIF
+74 KIDEVFGDNLNTF

-98 PKEKIEWLAKDLK
+98 PKEKIEFLAKELK

-161 LLNKKEYIANII
+161 LRNKREYIANII

-178 IGRAKEFVMAISNL
+178 IGRAKEFVIAISNL

-212 SPHLIMDTLMNY
+212 SPHLIMDTLIDY
-224 HDVDIQW
+224 HNVDIQW

-246 GCIANVIRICAR
+246 ACIANVIRICAR
-258 YGNNDILEDAY
+258 YGNNDILEDGY

-277 TFAMENYGNDPCEY
+277 AFAMEKYADDPCEY
-291 FQSRDEKSTP
+291 FKIKTNKNTP

-307 KAITIIQM
+307 KAITVIQM
-315 KIEGNIIERNPDFN
+315 KIEGNVIERNPEFE
-329 MEHRNMFRKIDFD
+329 MEHRNLFRKTDFKKGTVIID
-342 RGVITLNDKEY
+342 GVEY

-362 VDKNNPLKLT
+362 VDVDNPLKLT
-372 REESE
+372 PEESE

-382 RLSFL
+382 RLAFL

-394 HIRFLFAKGSL
+394 HIRFLFAKGSI
-405 YLKCNSNLLYHG
+405 YLRCNSNLLYHA
-417 CIPLTADG
+417 CIPLTEDG
-425 QLKDI
+425 KLKEVNV
-430 YIRGEHLK
+430 RGQKVK
-438 GKAALDRAEKLCR
+438 GREYLDLAEKICR

-461 DSPEDKVKADFVW
+461 KDKLNCDYVW
-474 YMWCGKDSPLFGKDD
+474 YMWCGKDSPMFGKDS

-495 YFIEDKET
+495 YFIEDKTT
-503 HVENKN
+503 HTEKKN
-509 PYYKF
+509 HYYTF
-514 CNQEETCDM
+514 YNEEATCDM
-523 ILKEFKLNPK
+523 ILEEFDLNPK
-533 ISHIINGHV
+533 ISHIVNGHV
-542 PVKEKKGES
+542 PVKVKKGES

-563 GGFSKAYQPQTGLA
+563 GGFSRAYQPETGIA
-577 GYTLIFNSYGM
+577 GYTLIYNSYGL

-593 APFESAEKSIKEGKD
+593 APFESTEKAIKEGKD

-614 IVDVSQN
+614 IVNTSQN

-634 QNQVNDL
+634 QNQINDL
-641 KKLLNAYRKGL
+641 KKLLNAYRKGI
-652 IKNSEN
+652 IKSNDE

>member
-1 MSELEKVIAEQEIKY
+1 MSGLEKEIAEQEKKY
-16 LTLLSGKFK
+16 LTLLSTKFK

-38 AILNLPKG
+38 AIMNLPKG

-51 SDIHGEYEAFNH
+51 TDIHGEYEAFNH

-74 KIDEVFGDELNIF
+74 KIDEVFGDNLNTF

-98 PKEKIEWLAKDLK
+98 PKEKIEFLAKELK

-161 LLNKKEYIANII
+161 LRNKREYIANII

-178 IGRAKEFVMAISNL
+178 IGRAKEFVIAISNL

-212 SPHLIMDTLMNY
+212 SPHLIMDTLIDY
-224 HDVDIQW
+224 HNVDIQW

-246 GCIANVIRICAR
+246 ACIANVIRICAR
-258 YGNNDILEDAY
+258 YGNNDILEDGY

-277 TFAMENYGNDPCEY
+277 AFAMEKYADDPCEY
-291 FQSRDEKSTP
+291 FKIKTNKNTP

-307 KAITIIQM
+307 KAITVIQM
-315 KIEGNIIERNPDFN
+315 KIEGNVIERNPEFE
-329 MEHRNMFRKIDFD
+329 MEHRNLFRKTDFKKGTVIID
-342 RGVITLNDKEY
+342 GVEY

-362 VDKNNPLKLT
+362 VDVDNPLKLT
-372 REESE
+372 PEESE

-382 RLSFL
+382 RLAFL

-394 HIRFLFAKGSL
+394 HIRFLFAKGSI
-405 YLKCNSNLLYHG
+405 YLRCNSNLLYHA
-417 CIPLTADG
+417 CIPLTEDG
-425 QLKDI
+425 KLKEVNV
-430 YIRGEHLK
+430 RGQKVK
-438 GKAALDRAEKLCR
+438 GREYLDLAEKICR

-461 DSPEDKVKADFVW
+461 KDKLNCDYVW
-474 YMWCGKDSPLFGKDD
+474 YMWCGKDSPMFGKDS

-495 YFIEDKET
+495 YFIEDKTT
-503 HVENKN
+503 HTEKKN
-509 PYYKF
+509 HYYTF
-514 CNQEETCDM
+514 YNEEATCDM
-523 ILKEFKLNPK
+523 ILEEFDLNPK
-533 ISHIINGHV
+533 ISHIVNGHV
-542 PVKEKKGES
+542 PVKVKKGES

-563 GGFSKAYQPQTGLA
+563 GGFSRAYQPETGIA
-577 GYTLIFNSYGM
+577 GYTLIYNSYGL

-593 APFESAEKSIKEGKD
+593 APFESTEKD

-614 IVDVSQN
+614 IVNTSQN

-634 QNQVNDL
+634 QNQINDL
-641 KKLLNAYRKGL
+641 KKLLNAYRKGI
-652 IKNSEN
+652 IKSNDE

>member
-1 MSELEKVIAEQEIKY
+1 MSGLEKEIAEQEKKY
-16 LTLLSGKFK
+16 LTLLSTKFK

-38 AILNLPKG
+38 AIMNLPKG

-51 SDIHGEYEAFNH
+51 TDIHGEYEAFNH

-74 KIDEVFGDELNIF
+74 KIDEVFGDNLNTF

-98 PKEKIEWLAKDLK
+98 PKEKIEFLAKELK

-161 LLNKKEYIANII
+161 LRNKREYIANII

-178 IGRAKEFVMAISNL
+178 IGRAKEFVIAISNL

-212 SPHLIMDTLMNY
+212 SPHLIMDTLIDY
-224 HDVDIQW
+224 HNVDIQW

-246 GCIANVIRICAR
+246 ACIANVIRICAR
-258 YGNNDILEDAY
+258 YGNNDILEDGY

-277 TFAMENYGNDPCEY
+277 AFAMEKYADDPCEY
-291 FQSRDEKSTP
+291 FKIITNKNTP

-307 KAITIIQM
+307 KAITVIQM
-315 KIEGNIIERNPDFN
+315 KIEGNVIERNPEFE
-329 MEHRNMFRKIDFD
+329 MEHRNLFRKTDFKKGTVIID
-342 RGVITLNDKEY
+342 GVEY

-362 VDKNNPLKLT
+362 VDVDNPLKLT
-372 REESE
+372 PEESE

-382 RLSFL
+382 RLAFL

-394 HIRFLFAKGSL
+394 HIRFLFAKGSI
-405 YLKCNSNLLYHG
+405 YLRCNSNLLYHA
-417 CIPLTADG
+417 CIPLTEDG
-425 QLKDI
+425 KLKEVNV
-430 YIRGEHLK
+430 RGQKVK
-438 GKAALDRAEKLCR
+438 GREYLDLAEKICR

-461 DSPEDKVKADFVW
+461 KDKLNCDYVW
-474 YMWCGKDSPLFGKDD
+474 YMWCGKDSPMFGKDS

-495 YFIEDKET
+495 YFIEDKTT
-503 HVENKN
+503 HTEKKN
-509 PYYKF
+509 HYYTF
-514 CNQEETCDM
+514 YNEEATCDM
-523 ILKEFKLNPK
+523 ILEEFDLNPK
-533 ISHIINGHV
+533 ISHIVNGHV
-542 PVKEKKGES
+542 PVKVKKGES

-563 GGFSKAYQPQTGLA
+563 GGFSRAYQPETGIA
-577 GYTLIFNSYGM
+577 GYTLIYNSYGL

-593 APFESAEKSIKEGKD
+593 APFESTEKAIKEGKD

-614 IVDVSQN
+614 IVNTSQN

-634 QNQVNDL
+634 QNQINDL
-641 KKLLNAYRKGL
+641 KKLLNAYRKGI
-652 IKNSEN
+652 IKSNDE

>member
-1 MSELEKVIAEQEIKY
+1 MSGLEKEIAEQEKKY
-16 LTLLSGKFK
+16 LTLLSTKFK

-38 AILNLPKG
+38 AIMNLPKG

-51 SDIHGEYEAFNH
+51 TDIHGEYEAFNH

-74 KIDEVFGDELNIF
+74 KIDEVFGDNLNTF

-98 PKEKIEWLAKDLK
+98 PKEKIEFLAKELK

-161 LLNKKEYIANII
+161 LRNKREYIANII

-178 IGRAKEFVMAISNL
+178 IGRAKEFVIAISNL

-212 SPHLIMDTLMNY
+212 SPHLIMDTLIDY
-224 HDVDIQW
+224 HNVDIQW

-246 GCIANVIRICAR
+246 ACIANVIRICAR
-258 YGNNDILEDAY
+258 YGNNDILEDGY

-277 TFAMENYGNDPCEY
+277 AFAMEKYADDPCEY
-291 FQSRDEKSTP
+291 FKIKTNKNTP

-307 KAITIIQM
+307 KAITVIQM
-315 KIEGNIIERNPDFN
+315 KIEGNVIERNPEFE
-329 MEHRNMFRKIDFD
+329 MEHRNLFRKTDFKKGTVIID
-342 RGVITLNDKEY
+342 GVEY

-362 VDKNNPLKLT
+362 VDVDNPLKLT
-372 REESE
+372 PEESE

-382 RLSFL
+382 RLAFL

-394 HIRFLFAKGSL
+394 HIRFLFAKGSI
-405 YLKCNSNLLYHG
+405 YLRCNSNLLYHA
-417 CIPLTADG
+417 CIPLTEDG
-425 QLKDI
+425 KLKEVNV
-430 YIRGEHLK
+430 RGQKVK
-438 GKAALDRAEKLCR
+438 GREYLDLAEKICR

-461 DSPEDKVKADFVW
+461 KDKLNCDYVW
-474 YMWCGKDSPLFGKDD
+474 YMWCGKDSPMFGKDS

-495 YFIEDKET
+495 YFIENKTT
-503 HVENKN
+503 HTEKKN
-509 PYYKF
+509 HYYTF
-514 CNQEETCDM
+514 YNEEATCDM
-523 ILKEFKLNPK
+523 ILEEFDLNPK
-533 ISHIINGHV
+533 ISHIVNGHV
-542 PVKEKKGES
+542 PVKVKKGES

-563 GGFSKAYQPQTGLA
+563 GGFSRAYQPETGIA
-577 GYTLIFNSYGM
+577 GYTLIYNSYGL

-593 APFESAEKSIKEGKD
+593 APFESTEKAIKEGKD

-614 IVDVSQN
+614 IVNTSQN

-634 QNQVNDL
+634 QNQINDL
-641 KKLLNAYRKGL
+641 KKLLNAYRKGI
-652 IKNSEN
+652 IKSNDE

>member
-1 MSELEKVIAEQEIKY
+1 MSGLEKEIAEQEKKY
-16 LTLLSGKFK
+16 LTLLSTKFK

-38 AILNLPKG
+38 AIMNLPKG

-51 SDIHGEYEAFNH
+51 TDIHGEYEAFNH

-74 KIDEVFGDELNIF
+74 KIDEVFGDNLNTF

-98 PKEKIEWLAKDLK
+98 PKEKIEFLAKELK

-161 LLNKKEYIANII
+161 LRNKREYIANII

-178 IGRAKEFVMAISNL
+178 IGRAKEFVIAISNL

-212 SPHLIMDTLMNY
+212 SPHLIMDTLIDY
-224 HDVDIQW
+224 HNVDIQW

-246 GCIANVIRICAR
+246 ACIANVIRICAR
-258 YGNNDILEDAY
+258 YGNNDILEDGY

-277 TFAMENYGNDPCEY
+277 AFAMEKYADDPCEY
-291 FQSRDEKSTP
+291 FKIKTNKNTP

-307 KAITIIQM
+307 KAITVIQM
-315 KIEGNIIERNPDFN
+315 KIEGNVIERNPEFE
-329 MEHRNMFRKIDFD
+329 MEHRNLFRKTDFKKGTVIID
-342 RGVITLNDKEY
+342 GVEY

-362 VDKNNPLKLT
+362 VDVDNPLKLT
-372 REESE
+372 PEESE

-382 RLSFL
+382 RLAFL

-394 HIRFLFAKGSL
+394 HIRFLFAKGSI
-405 YLKCNSNLLYHG
+405 YLRCNSNLLYHA
-417 CIPLTADG
+417 CIPLTEDG
-425 QLKDI
+425 KLKEVNV
-430 YIRGEHLK
+430 RGQKVK
-438 GKAALDRAEKLCR
+438 GREYLDLAEKICR

-461 DSPEDKVKADFVW
+461 KDKLNCDYVW
-474 YMWCGKDSPLFGKDD
+474 YMWCGKDSPMFGKDS

-495 YFIEDKET
+495 YFIEDKTT
-503 HVENKN
+503 HTEKKN
-509 PYYKF
+509 HYYNF
-514 CNQEETCDM
+514 YNEEATCDM
-523 ILKEFKLNPK
+523 ILEEFDLNPK
-533 ISHIINGHV
+533 ISHIVNGHV
-542 PVKEKKGES
+542 PVKVKKGES

-563 GGFSKAYQPQTGLA
+563 GGFSRAYQPETGIA
-577 GYTLIFNSYGM
+577 GYTLIYNSYGL

-593 APFESAEKSIKEGKD
+593 APFESTEKAIKEGKD

-614 IVDVSQN
+614 IVNTSQN

-634 QNQVNDL
+634 QNQINDL
-641 KKLLNAYRKGL
+641 KKLLNAYRKGI
-652 IKNSEN
+652 IKSNDE

>member
-1 MSELEKVIAEQEIKY
+1 MSGLEKEIAEQEKKY
-16 LTLLSGKFK
+16 LTLLSTKFK

-38 AILNLPKG
+38 AIMNLPKG

-51 SDIHGEYEAFNH
+51 TDIHGEYEAFNH

-74 KIDEVFGDELNIF
+74 KIDEVFGDNLNTF

-98 PKEKIEWLAKDLK
+98 PKEKIEFLAKELK

-161 LLNKKEYIANII
+161 LRNKREYIANII

-178 IGRAKEFVMAISNL
+178 IGRAKEFVIAISNL

-212 SPHLIMDTLMNY
+212 SPHLIMDTLIDY
-224 HDVDIQW
+224 HNVDIQW

-246 GCIANVIRICAR
+246 ACIANVIRICAR
-258 YGNNDILEDAY
+258 YGNNDILEDGY

-277 TFAMENYGNDPCEY
+277 AFAMEKYADDPCEY
-291 FQSRDEKSTP
+291 FKIKTNKNTP

-315 KIEGNIIERNPDFN
+315 KIEGNVIERNPEFE
-329 MEHRNMFRKIDFD
+329 MEHRNLFRKTDFKKGTVIID
-342 RGVITLNDKEY
+342 GVEY

-362 VDKNNPLKLT
+362 VDVDNPLKLT
-372 REESE
+372 PEESE

-382 RLSFL
+382 RLAFL

-394 HIRFLFAKGSL
+394 HIRFLFAKGSI
-405 YLKCNSNLLYHG
+405 YLRCNSNLLYHA
-417 CIPLTADG
+417 CIPLTEDG
-425 QLKDI
+425 KLKEVNV
-430 YIRGEHLK
+430 RGQKVK
-438 GKAALDRAEKLCR
+438 GREYLDLAEKICR

-461 DSPEDKVKADFVW
+461 KDKLNCDYVW
-474 YMWCGKDSPLFGKDD
+474 YMWCGKDSPMFGKDS

-495 YFIEDKET
+495 YFIEDKTT
-503 HVENKN
+503 HTEKKN
-509 PYYKF
+509 HYYTF
-514 CNQEETCDM
+514 YNEEATCDM
-523 ILKEFKLNPK
+523 ILEEFDLNPK
-533 ISHIINGHV
+533 ISHIVNGHV
-542 PVKEKKGES
+542 PVKVKKGES

-563 GGFSKAYQPQTGLA
+563 GGFSRAYQPETGIA
-577 GYTLIFNSYGM
+577 GYTLIYNSYGL

-593 APFESAEKSIKEGKD
+593 APFESTEKAIKEGKD

-614 IVDVSQN
+614 IVNTSQN

-634 QNQVNDL
+634 QNQINDL
-641 KKLLNAYRKGL
+641 KKLLNAYRKGI
-652 IKNSEN
+652 IKSNDE

>member
-1 MSELEKVIAEQEIKY
+1 MSGLEKEIAEQEKKY
-16 LTLLSGKFK
+16 LTLLSTKFK

-38 AILNLPKG
+38 AIMNLPKG

-51 SDIHGEYEAFNH
+51 TDIHGEYEAFNH

-74 KIDEVFGDELNIF
+74 KIDEVFGDNLNTF

-98 PKEKIEWLAKDLK
+98 PKEKIEFLAKELK

-161 LLNKKEYIANII
+161 LRNKREYIANII

-178 IGRAKEFVMAISNL
+178 IGRAKEFVIAISNL

-212 SPHLIMDTLMNY
+212 SPHLIMDTLIDY
-224 HDVDIQW
+224 HNVDIQW

-246 GCIANVIRICAR
+246 ACIANVIRICAR
-258 YGNNDILEDAY
+258 YGNNDILEDGY

-277 TFAMENYGNDPCEY
+277 AFAMEKYADDPCEY
-291 FQSRDEKSTP
+291 FKIKTNKNTP

-307 KAITIIQM
+307 KAITVIQM
-315 KIEGNIIERNPDFN
+315 KIEGNVIERNPEFE
-329 MEHRNMFRKIDFD
+329 MEHRNLFRKTVFKKGTVIID
-342 RGVITLNDKEY
+342 GVEY

-362 VDKNNPLKLT
+362 VDVDNPLKLT
-372 REESE
+372 PEESE

-382 RLSFL
+382 RLAFL

-394 HIRFLFAKGSL
+394 HIRFLFAKGSI
-405 YLKCNSNLLYHG
+405 YLRCNSNLLYHA
-417 CIPLTADG
+417 CIPLTEDG
-425 QLKDI
+425 KLKEVNV
-430 YIRGEHLK
+430 RGQKVK
-438 GKAALDRAEKLCR
+438 GREYLDLAEKICR

-461 DSPEDKVKADFVW
+461 KDKLNCDYVW
-474 YMWCGKDSPLFGKDD
+474 YMWCGKDSPMFGKDS

-495 YFIEDKET
+495 YFIEDKTT
-503 HVENKN
+503 HTEKKN
-509 PYYKF
+509 HYYTF
-514 CNQEETCDM
+514 YNEEATCDM
-523 ILKEFKLNPK
+523 ILEEFDLNPK
-533 ISHIINGHV
+533 ISHIVNGHV
-542 PVKEKKGES
+542 PVKVKKGES

-563 GGFSKAYQPQTGLA
+563 GGFSRAYQPETGIA
-577 GYTLIFNSYGM
+577 GYTLIYNSYGL

-593 APFESAEKSIKEGKD
+593 APFESTEKAIKEGKD

-614 IVDVSQN
+614 IVNTSQN

-634 QNQVNDL
+634 QNQINDL
-641 KKLLNAYRKGL
+641 KKLLNAYRKGI
-652 IKNSEN
+652 IKSNDE

>member
-1 MSELEKVIAEQEIKY
+1 MSGLEKEIAEQEKKY
-16 LTLLSGKFK
+16 LTLLSTKFK

-38 AILNLPKG
+38 AIMNLPKG

-51 SDIHGEYEAFNH
+51 TDIHGEYEAFNH

-74 KIDEVFGDELNIF
+74 KIDEVFGDNLNTF

-98 PKEKIEWLAKDLK
+98 PKEKIEFLAKELK

-116 YKTIIYRLIEICSV
+116 YKTIIYRLIAICSV

-161 LLNKKEYIANII
+161 LRNKREYIANII

-178 IGRAKEFVMAISNL
+178 IGRAKEFVIAISNL

-212 SPHLIMDTLMNY
+212 SPHLIMDTLIDY
-224 HDVDIQW
+224 HNVDIQW

-246 GCIANVIRICAR
+246 ACIANVIRICAR
-258 YGNNDILEDAY
+258 YGNNDILEDGY

-277 TFAMENYGNDPCEY
+277 AFAMEKYADDPCEY
-291 FQSRDEKSTP
+291 FKIKTNKNTP

-307 KAITIIQM
+307 KAITVIQM
-315 KIEGNIIERNPDFN
+315 KIEGNVIERNPEFE
-329 MEHRNMFRKIDFD
+329 MEHRNLFRKTDFKKGTVIID
-342 RGVITLNDKEY
+342 GVEY

-362 VDKNNPLKLT
+362 VDVDNPLKLT
-372 REESE
+372 PEESE

-382 RLSFL
+382 RLAFL

-394 HIRFLFAKGSL
+394 HIRFLFAKGSI
-405 YLKCNSNLLYHG
+405 YLRCNSNLLYHA
-417 CIPLTADG
+417 CIPLTEDG
-425 QLKDI
+425 KLKEVNV
-430 YIRGEHLK
+430 RGQKVK
-438 GKAALDRAEKLCR
+438 GREYLDLAEKICR

-461 DSPEDKVKADFVW
+461 KDKLNCDYVW
-474 YMWCGKDSPLFGKDD
+474 YMWCGKDSPMFGKDS

-495 YFIEDKET
+495 YFIEDKTT
-503 HVENKN
+503 HTEKKN
-509 PYYKF
+509 HYYTF
-514 CNQEETCDM
+514 YNEEATCDM
-523 ILKEFKLNPK
+523 ILEEFDLNPK
-533 ISHIINGHV
+533 ISHIVNGHV
-542 PVKEKKGES
+542 PVKVKKGES

-563 GGFSKAYQPQTGLA
+563 GGFSRAYQHETGIA
-577 GYTLIFNSYGM
+577 GYPLIYNSYGLQ
-588 KLVSH
+588 LVSH
-593 APFESAEKSIKEGKD
+593 APFESTEKAIKEGKD

-614 IVDVSQN
+614 IVNTSQN

-634 QNQVNDL
+634 QNQINDL
-641 KKLLNAYRKGL
+641 KKLLNAYRKGI
-652 IKNSEN
+652 IKSNDE

>member
-1 MSELEKVIAEQEIKY
+1 MSGLEKEIAEQEKKY
-16 LTLLSGKFK
+16 LTLLSTKFK

-38 AILNLPKG
+38 AIMNLPKG

-51 SDIHGEYEAFNH
+51 TDIHGEYEAFNH

-74 KIDEVFGDELNIF
+74 KIDEVFGDDLNTF

-98 PKEKIEWLAKDLK
+98 PEEKIEFLAKELK

-116 YKTIIYRLIEICSV
+116 YKTIIYRLIEVCSV

-161 LLNKKEYIANII
+161 LKNKREYIANII

-178 IGRAKEFVMAISNL
+178 IGRAKEFVIAVSNL

-212 SPHLIMDTLMNY
+212 SPHLIMDTLIDY
-224 HDVDIQW
+224 HNVDIQW

-246 GCIANVIRICAR
+246 ACIANVIRICAR
-258 YGNNDILEDAY
+258 YGNNDILEDGY

-277 TFAMENYGNDPCEY
+277 AFAMEKYANDPCEH
-291 FQSRDEKSTP
+291 FKIKTNKTTP

-307 KAITIIQM
+307 KAITVIQM
-315 KIEGNIIERNPDFN
+315 KIEGNVIERNPNFE
-329 MEHRNMFRKIDFD
+329 MEHRNMFRKTDFKK
-342 RGVITLNDKEY
+342 GTVIIGETEY

-362 VDKNNPLKLT
+362 VDINNPLKLT
-372 REESE
+372 PEESE

-382 RLSFL
+382 RLAFL

-394 HIRFLFAKGSL
+394 HIRFLFAKGSI
-405 YLKCNSNLLYHG
+405 YLRCNSNLLYHG
-417 CIPLTADG
+417 CIPLTEDG
-425 QLKDI
+425 KLKVVNV
-430 YIRGEHLK
+430 RGQKVK
-438 GKAALDRAEKLCR
+438 GRKYLDLAEKICR

-461 DSPEDKVKADFVW
+461 KEKLNCDYVW
-474 YMWCGKDSPLFGKDD
+474 YMWCGKDSPMFGKDS

-495 YFIEDKET
+495 YFVEDKAT
-503 HVENKN
+503 HTEEKN
-509 PYYKF
+509 HYYTF
-514 CNQEETCDM
+514 YNEEETCDM
-523 ILKEFKLNPK
+523 LLEEFDLNPK
-533 ISHIINGHV
+533 ISHIVNGHV
-542 PVKEKKGES
+542 PVKVKKGES

-563 GGFSKAYQPQTGLA
+563 GGFSRAYQPETGIA
-577 GYTLIFNSYGM
+577 GYTLIYNSYGL

-593 APFESAEKSIKEGKD
+593 APFESTEKAIKEGKD

-614 IVDVSQN
+614 IVNTSQN

-634 QNQVNDL
+634 QNQINDL
-641 KKLLNAYRKGL
+641 KKLLNAYRKGI
-652 IKNSEN
+652 IKSNDE

>member
-1 MSELEKVIAEQEIKY
+1 MSGLEKEIAEQEKKY
-16 LTLLSGKFK
+16 LTLLSTKFK

-38 AILNLPKG
+38 AIMNLPKG

-51 SDIHGEYEAFNH
+51 TDIHGEYEAFNH

-74 KIDEVFGDELNIF
+74 KIDEVFGDNLNTF

-98 PKEKIEWLAKDLK
+98 PKEKIEFLAKELK

-161 LLNKKEYIANII
+161 LRNKREYIANII

-178 IGRAKEFVMAISNL
+178 IGRAKEFVIAISNL

-212 SPHLIMDTLMNY
+212 SPHLIMDTLIDY
-224 HDVDIQW
+224 HNVDIQW

-246 GCIANVIRICAR
+246 ACIANVIRICAR
-258 YGNNDILEDAY
+258 YGNNDILEDGY

-277 TFAMENYGNDPCEY
+277 AFAMEKYADDPCEY
-291 FQSRDEKSTP
+291 FKIKTNKNTP

-307 KAITIIQM
+307 KAITVIQM
-315 KIEGNIIERNPDFN
+315 KIEGNVIERNPEFE
-329 MEHRNMFRKIDFD
+329 MEHRNLFRKTDFKKGTVIID
-342 RGVITLNDKEY
+342 GVEY

-362 VDKNNPLKLT
+362 VNVDNPLKLT
-372 REESE
+372 PEESE

-382 RLSFL
+382 RLAFL

-394 HIRFLFAKGSL
+394 HIRFLFAKGSI
-405 YLKCNSNLLYHG
+405 YLRCNSNLLYHA
-417 CIPLTADG
+417 CIPLTEDG
-425 QLKDI
+425 KLKEVNV
-430 YIRGEHLK
+430 RGHKVK
-438 GKAALDRAEKLCR
+438 GREYLDLAEKICR

-461 DSPEDKVKADFVW
+461 KDKLNCDYVW
-474 YMWCGKDSPLFGKDD
+474 YMWCGKDSPMFGKDS

-495 YFIEDKET
+495 YFIEDKTT
-503 HVENKN
+503 HTEKKN
-509 PYYKF
+509 HYYTF
-514 CNQEETCDM
+514 YNEEATCDM
-523 ILKEFKLNPK
+523 ILEEFDLNPK
-533 ISHIINGHV
+533 ISHIVNGHV
-542 PVKEKKGES
+542 PVKVKKGES

-563 GGFSKAYQPQTGLA
+563 GGFSRAYQPETGIA
-577 GYTLIFNSYGM
+577 GYTLIYNSYGL

-593 APFESAEKSIKEGKD
+593 APFESTEKAIKEGKD

-614 IVDVSQN
+614 IVNTSQN

-634 QNQVNDL
+634 QNQINDL
-641 KKLLNAYRKGL
+641 KKLLNAYRKGI
-652 IKNSEN
+652 IKSNDE

>member
-1 MSELEKVIAEQEIKY
+1 MSGLEKEIAEQEKKY
-16 LTLLSGKFK
+16 LTLLSTKFK

-38 AILNLPKG
+38 AIMNLPKG

-51 SDIHGEYEAFNH
+51 TDIHGEYEAFNH

-74 KIDEVFGDELNIF
+74 KIDEVFGDNLNTF

-98 PKEKIEWLAKDLK
+98 PKEKIEFLAKELK

-161 LLNKKEYIANII
+161 LRNKREYIANII

-178 IGRAKEFVMAISNL
+178 IGRAKEFVIAISNL

-212 SPHLIMDTLMNY
+212 SPHLIMDTLIDY
-224 HDVDIQW
+224 HNVDIQW

-246 GCIANVIRICAR
+246 ACIANVIRICAR
-258 YGNNDILEDAY
+258 YGNNDILEDGY

-277 TFAMENYGNDPCEY
+277 AFAMEKYADDPCEY
-291 FQSRDEKSTP
+291 FKIKTNKNTP

-307 KAITIIQM
+307 KAITVIQM
-315 KIEGNIIERNPDFN
+315 KIEGNVIERNPEFE
-329 MEHRNMFRKIDFD
+329 MEHRNLFRKTDFKKGTVIID
-342 RGVITLNDKEY
+342 GVEY

-362 VDKNNPLKLT
+362 VDVDNPLKLT
-372 REESE
+372 PEESE

-382 RLSFL
+382 RLAFL

-394 HIRFLFAKGSL
+394 HIRFLFAKGSI
-405 YLKCNSNLLYHG
+405 YLRCNSNLLYHA
-417 CIPLTADG
+417 CIPLTEDG
-425 QLKDI
+425 KLKEVNV
-430 YIRGEHLK
+430 RGQKVK
-438 GKAALDRAEKLCR
+438 GREYLDLAEKICR

-461 DSPEDKVKADFVW
+461 KDKLNCDYVW
-474 YMWCGKDSPLFGKDD
+474 YMWCGKNSPMFGKDS

-495 YFIEDKET
+495 YFIEDKAT
-503 HVENKN
+503 HTEKKN
-509 PYYKF
+509 NYYTF
-514 CNQEETCDM
+514 YNEEATCDM
-523 ILKEFKLNPK
+523 ILEEFDLNPK
-533 ISHIINGHV
+533 ISHIVNGHV
-542 PVKEKKGES
+542 PVKVKKGES

-563 GGFSKAYQPQTGLA
+563 GGFSRAYQPETGIA
-577 GYTLIFNSYGM
+577 GYTLIYNSYGL

-593 APFESAEKSIKEGKD
+593 APFESTEKAIKEGKD

-614 IVDVSQN
+614 IVNTSQN

-634 QNQVNDL
+634 QNQINDL
-641 KKLLNAYRKGL
+641 KKLLNAYRKGI
-652 IKNSEN
+652 IKSNDE

>member
-1 MSELEKVIAEQEIKY
+1 MSGLEKEIAEQEKEY
-16 LTLLSGKFK
+16 LTLLSTKFK

-38 AILNLPKG
+38 AIMNLPKG

-51 SDIHGEYEAFNH
+51 TDIHGEYEAFNH

-74 KIDEVFGDELNIF
+74 KIDEVFGDNLNTF

-98 PKEKIEWLAKDLK
+98 PKEKIEFLAKELK

-161 LLNKKEYIANII
+161 LRNKREYIANII

-178 IGRAKEFVMAISNL
+178 IGRAKEFVIAISNL

-212 SPHLIMDTLMNY
+212 SPHLIMDTLIDY
-224 HDVDIQW
+224 HNVDIQW

-246 GCIANVIRICAR
+246 ACIANVIRICAR
-258 YGNNDILEDAY
+258 YGNNDILEDGY

-277 TFAMENYGNDPCEY
+277 AFAMEKYADDPCEY
-291 FQSRDEKSTP
+291 FKIKTNKNTP

-307 KAITIIQM
+307 KAITVIQM
-315 KIEGNIIERNPDFN
+315 KIEGNVIERNPEFE
-329 MEHRNMFRKIDFD
+329 MEHRNLFRKTDFKKGTVIID
-342 RGVITLNDKEY
+342 GVEY

-362 VDKNNPLKLT
+362 VDVDNPLKLT
-372 REESE
+372 PEESE

-382 RLSFL
+382 RLAFL

-394 HIRFLFAKGSL
+394 HIRFLFAKGSI
-405 YLKCNSNLLYHG
+405 YLRCNSNLLYHA
-417 CIPLTADG
+417 CIPLTEDG
-425 QLKDI
+425 KLKEVNV
-430 YIRGEHLK
+430 RGQKVK
-438 GKAALDRAEKLCR
+438 GREYLDLAEKICR

-461 DSPEDKVKADFVW
+461 KDKLNCDYVW
-474 YMWCGKDSPLFGKDD
+474 YMWCGKDSPMFGKDS

-495 YFIEDKET
+495 YFIEDKTT
-503 HVENKN
+503 HTEKKN
-509 PYYKF
+509 HYYTF
-514 CNQEETCDM
+514 YNEEATCDM
-523 ILKEFKLNPK
+523 ILEEFDLNPK
-533 ISHIINGHV
+533 ISHIVNGHV
-542 PVKEKKGES
+542 PVKVKKGES

-563 GGFSKAYQPQTGLA
+563 GGFSRAYQPETGIA
-577 GYTLIFNSYGM
+577 GYTLIYNSYGL

-593 APFESAEKSIKEGKD
+593 APFESTEKAIKEGKD

-614 IVDVSQN
+614 IVNTSQN

-634 QNQVNDL
+634 QNQINDL
-641 KKLLNAYRKGL
+641 KKLLNAYRKGI
-652 IKNSEN
+652 IKSNDE

>member
-1 MSELEKVIAEQEIKY
+1 MSGLEKEIAEQEKKY
-16 LTLLSGKFK
+16 LTLLSTKFK

-38 AILNLPKG
+38 AIMNLPKG

-51 SDIHGEYEAFNH
+51 TDIHGEYEAFNH

-74 KIDEVFGDELNIF
+74 KIDEVFGDNLNTF

-98 PKEKIEWLAKDLK
+98 PKEKIEFLAKELK

-161 LLNKKEYIANII
+161 LRNKREYIANII

-178 IGRAKEFVMAISNL
+178 IGRAKEFVIAISNL

-212 SPHLIMDTLMNY
+212 SPHLIMDTLIDY
-224 HDVDIQW
+224 HNVDIQW

-246 GCIANVIRICAR
+246 ACIANVIRICAR
-258 YGNNDILEDAY
+258 YGNNDILEDGY

-277 TFAMENYGNDPCEY
+277 AFAMEKYADDPCEY
-291 FQSRDEKSTP
+291 FKIKTNKNTP

-307 KAITIIQM
+307 KAITVIQM
-315 KIEGNIIERNPDFN
+315 KIEGNVIERNPEFE
-329 MEHRNMFRKIDFD
+329 MEHRNLFRKTDFKKGTVIID
-342 RGVITLNDKEY
+342 GVEY

-362 VDKNNPLKLT
+362 VDVDNPLKLT
-372 REESE
+372 PEESE

-382 RLSFL
+382 RLAFL

-394 HIRFLFAKGSL
+394 HIRFLFAKGSI
-405 YLKCNSNLLYHG
+405 YLRCNSNLLYHA
-417 CIPLTADG
+417 CIPLTEDG
-425 QLKDI
+425 KLKEVNV
-430 YIRGEHLK
+430 RGQKVK
-438 GKAALDRAEKLCR
+438 GREYLDLAEKICR

-461 DSPEDKVKADFVW
+461 KDKLNCDYVW
-474 YMWCGKDSPLFGKDD
+474 YMWCGKDSPMFGKDS

-495 YFIEDKET
+495 YFIEDKTT
-503 HVENKN
+503 HTEKKN
-509 PYYKF
+509 HYYTF
-514 CNQEETCDM
+514 YNEEATCDM
-523 ILKEFKLNPK
+523 ILEEFDLNPK
-533 ISHIINGHV
+533 ISHIVNGHV
-542 PVKEKKGES
+542 PVKVKKGES

-563 GGFSKAYQPQTGLA
+563 GGFSRAYQPETGIA
-577 GYTLIFNSYGM
+577 GYTLIYNSYGL

-593 APFESAEKSIKEGKD
+593 APFESTEKAIKEGKD

-614 IVDVSQN
+614 IVNSSQN

-634 QNQVNDL
+634 QNQINDL
-641 KKLLNAYRKGL
+641 KKLLNAYRKGI
-652 IKNSEN
+652 IKSNDE

>member
-1 MSELEKVIAEQEIKY
+1 MSGLEKEIAEQEKKY
-16 LTLLSGKFK
+16 LTLLSTKFK

-38 AILNLPKG
+38 AIMNLPKG

-51 SDIHGEYEAFNH
+51 TDIHGEYEAFNH

-74 KIDEVFGDELNIF
+74 KIDEVFGDDLNIF

-98 PKEKIEWLAKDLK
+98 PKEKIEFLAKELK

-116 YKTIIYRLIEICSV
+116 YKTIIYRLIEVCSV

-161 LLNKKEYIANII
+161 LKNKREYIANII

-178 IGRAKEFVMAISNL
+178 IGRAKDFVIAVSNL

-212 SPHLIMDTLMNY
+212 SPHLIMDTLIDY
-224 HDVDIQW
+224 HNVDIQW

-246 GCIANVIRICAR
+246 ACIANVIRICAR
-258 YGNNDILEDAY
+258 YGNNDILEDGY

-277 TFAMENYGNDPCEY
+277 AFAMAKYANDPCEY
-291 FQSRDEKSTP
+291 FKIKTNKTTP

-307 KAITIIQM
+307 KAITVIQM
-315 KIEGNIIERNPDFN
+315 KIEGNVIERNPEFE
-329 MEHRNMFRKIDFD
+329 MSHRNMFRKTDFQK
-342 RGVITLNDKEY
+342 GTVVIGGTEY

-362 VDKNNPLKLT
+362 VDINNPLKLT
-372 REESE
+372 PEESE

-382 RLSFL
+382 RLAFL

-394 HIRFLFAKGSL
+394 HIRFLFAKGSI
-405 YLKCNSNLLYHG
+405 YLRCNSNLLYHG
-417 CIPLTADG
+417 CIPLTEDG
-425 QLKDI
+425 KLETVNV
-430 YIRGEHLK
+430 RGQKVK
-438 GKAALDRAEKLCR
+438 GRKYLDLAEKICR

-461 DSPEDKVKADFVW
+461 KEKLNCDYVW
-474 YMWCGKDSPLFGKDD
+474 YMWCGKNSPMFGKDS

-495 YFIEDKET
+495 YFIEDKAT
-503 HVENKN
+503 HTEKKN
-509 PYYKF
+509 NYYTF
-514 CNQEETCDM
+514 YNEEATCNMLLEEFD
-523 ILKEFKLNPK
+523 LNPK
-533 ISHIINGHV
+533 ISHIVNGHV
-542 PVKEKKGES
+542 PVKVKKGES

-563 GGFSKAYQPQTGLA
+563 GGFSRAYQPETGIA
-577 GYTLIFNSYGM
+577 GYTLIYNSYGL

-593 APFESAEKSIKEGKD
+593 APFESTEKAIKEGKD

-614 IVDVSQN
+614 IVNTSQN

-634 QNQVNDL
+634 QNQINDL
-641 KKLLNAYRKGL
+641 KKLLNAYRKGI
-652 IKNSEN
+652 IKSNDE

>member
-1 MSELEKVIAEQEIKY
+1 MSGLEKEIAEQEKKY
-16 LTLLSGKFK
+16 LTLLSTKFK

-38 AILNLPKG
+38 AIMNLPKG

-51 SDIHGEYEAFNH
+51 TDIHGEYEAFNH

-74 KIDEVFGDELNIF
+74 KIDEVFGDNLNTF

-98 PKEKIEWLAKDLK
+98 PKEKIEFLAKELK

-161 LLNKKEYIANII
+161 LRNKREYIANII

-178 IGRAKEFVMAISNL
+178 IGRAKEFVIAISNL

-212 SPHLIMDTLMNY
+212 SPHLIMDTLIDY
-224 HDVDIQW
+224 HNVDIQW

-246 GCIANVIRICAR
+246 ACIANVIRICAR
-258 YGNNDILEDAY
+258 YGNNDILEDGY

-277 TFAMENYGNDPCEY
+277 AFAMEKYADDPCEY
-291 FQSRDEKSTP
+291 FKIKTNKNTP

-307 KAITIIQM
+307 KAITVIQM
-315 KIEGNIIERNPDFN
+315 KIEGNVIERNPEFE
-329 MEHRNMFRKIDFD
+329 MEHRNLFRKTDFKKGTVIID
-342 RGVITLNDKEY
+342 GVEY

-362 VDKNNPLKLT
+362 VDVDNPLKLT
-372 REESE
+372 PEESE

-382 RLSFL
+382 RLAFL

-394 HIRFLFAKGSL
+394 HIRFLFAKGSI
-405 YLKCNSNLLYHG
+405 YLRCNSNLLYHA
-417 CIPLTADG
+417 CIPLTEDG
-425 QLKDI
+425 KLKEVNV
-430 YIRGEHLK
+430 RGHKVK
-438 GKAALDRAEKLCR
+438 GREYLDLAEKICR

-461 DSPEDKVKADFVW
+461 KDKLNCDYVW
-474 YMWCGKDSPLFGKDD
+474 YMWCGKDSPMFGKDS

-495 YFIEDKET
+495 YFIEDKTT
-503 HVENKN
+503 HTEKKN
-509 PYYKF
+509 HYYTF
-514 CNQEETCDM
+514 YNEEATCDM
-523 ILKEFKLNPK
+523 ILEEFDLNPK
-533 ISHIINGHV
+533 ISHIVNGHV
-542 PVKEKKGES
+542 PVKVKKGES

-563 GGFSKAYQPQTGLA
+563 GGFSRAYQPETGIA
-577 GYTLIFNSYGM
+577 GYTLIYNSYGL

-593 APFESAEKSIKEGKD
+593 APFESTEKAIKEGKD

-614 IVDVSQN
+614 IVNTSQN

-634 QNQVNDL
+634 QNQINDL
-641 KKLLNAYRKGL
+641 KKLLNAYRKGI
-652 IKNSEN
+652 IKSNDE